1 MRNWERLEKR
11 VKEAL
16 RETVRR
22 RSEEKGREIKEQWWD
37 EEYVK
42 KKREVRKKLKQW
54 RKVGGNE
61 I

>member
-1 MRNWERLEKR
+1 MRNWERLERR

-22 RSEEKGREIKEQWWD
+22 SEEKGREIKKQWWD

-42 KKREVRKKLKQW
+42 KKQEVRKKLKQ
-54 RKVGGNE
+54 
-61 I
+61 